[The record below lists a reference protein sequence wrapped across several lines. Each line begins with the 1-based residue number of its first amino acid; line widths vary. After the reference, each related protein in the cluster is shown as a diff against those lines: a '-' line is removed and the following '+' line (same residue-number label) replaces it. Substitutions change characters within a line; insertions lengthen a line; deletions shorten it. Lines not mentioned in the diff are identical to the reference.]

1 MDLNIRG
8 QLFIVGGASSGL
20 GRAITL
26 ALVKEGVHVI
36 AIARDKEKLQELQSF
51 SQNNIEILAG
61 DLTESSTLISL
72 LNLINDRTIH
82 GMVVNAG
89 GPPAKMVLETTLED
103 WDQAY
108 NQLLRWKVALTQA
121 IVPKMIQNSYGRII
135 FIESVSVKQPVENLV
150 LSTSL
155 RLAVVG
161 IVKTLSQEIADTG
174 VTLNIL
180 APGFHDTE
188 AINRLYIKKAEQTGL
203 SFEQT
208 REKGINQ
215 IPVGSLGNPDDFA
228 SLAVWLLSS
237 HSKFITGQ
245 TITVDGGAVKGIMG

>member
-26 ALVKEGVHVI
+26 TLVKEGAHII

-121 IVPKMIQNSYGRII
+121 IVPKMIQNGYGRII

-161 IVKTLSQEIADTG
+161 IVKTLS
-174 VTLNIL
+174 
-180 APGFHDTE
+180 
-188 AINRLYIKKAEQTGL
+188 RY
-203 SFEQT
+203 
-208 REKGINQ
+208 
-215 IPVGSLGNPDDFA
+215 
-228 SLAVWLLSS
+228 
-237 HSKFITGQ
+237 
-245 TITVDGGAVKGIMG
+245 